1 MQFDESHSGV
11 KDRSMKESVPHLIYR
26 ISTGPSRRQV
36 ASGSKSVNDR
46 NIYRQTRCSLYK
58 RVMNV
63 SSQQSAADIK
73 PQKEE
78 QTD

>member
-1 MQFDESHSGV
+1 MQFNESHSSV
-11 KDRSMKESVPHLIYR
+11 KDRLMKESVPPLIYR
-26 ISTGPSRRQV
+26 ISTGPPRRQV
-36 ASGSKSVNDR
+36 ARRSRGVNDR
-46 NIYRQTRCSLYK
+46 DIHRQTRCSLYK